1 MRVIIGSD
9 HGGYGLKEQLIDYLI
24 SRKIEIDDVGTY
36 GNESCDYPDFAAK
49 VAKRVQETN
58 EFGIIICGTG
68 LGVSMTANKFKGI
81 RAALCNDEYTARMA
95 REHNNANVLCLG
107 GRTTKLDRA
116 KKIIDVFLKTEP
128 SEAERHKKRVE
139 KISGIERN
147 NFK

>member
-9 HGGYGLKEQLIDYLI
+9 HGGYGLKGQLIDYLI